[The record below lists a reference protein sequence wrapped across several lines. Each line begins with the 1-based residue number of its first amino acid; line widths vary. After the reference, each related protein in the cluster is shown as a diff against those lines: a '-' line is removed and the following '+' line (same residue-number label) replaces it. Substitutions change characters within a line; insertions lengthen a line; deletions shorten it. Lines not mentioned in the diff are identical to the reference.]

1 MINFYTHFFKVL
13 KYESPAQSFANIDC
27 GVFAVSLVESQTL
40 SLYYPY
46 PTSKQS
52 QKCKDHS
59 IWNSFMCTTNKARI
73 IFSCGPS
80 FHSHNPS
87 LDLRNPGSLPNDQ
100 TAEYGKCT
108 PEIFFVKSNCTPEKG
123 RGTLEFGCGSI
134 VEAFIL
140 PQ

>member
-1 MINFYTHFFKVL
+1 MIVL
-13 KYESPAQSFANIDC
+13 
-27 GVFAVSLVESQTL
+27 
-40 SLYYPY
+40 
-46 PTSKQS
+46 
-52 QKCKDHS
+52 
-59 IWNSFMCTTNKARI
+59 
-73 IFSCGPS
+73 
-80 FHSHNPS
+80 
-87 LDLRNPGSLPNDQ
+87 LDVADVQ